1 MLGSRLRK
9 TLLGTSYSNLDKVNQ
24 ARAVR
29 AFTMLGRPTLTAI
42 GANARTSPLSRLD
55 ERNRRLQSND
65 ASALPSNRL
74 GGPLMSW
81 WIVSHI
87 PSWVLLIGLI
97 VLIAGGAA
105 LIQRY
110 VRRRFPVLKGDEHN
124 DGTKFTYGFI
134 GFFYAFFIGFV
145 VSSMWGQNNAADGN
159 SRAEGAAAVQMA
171 RDAVVFEAP
180 DRDRIRQSLLTYEQA
195 AIAEWSQA
203 ENRRSPDA
211 DTALARLYKAYDGI
225 AAKTGTQK
233 TLLSTSFSN
242 LDKISQARTVRLLTA
257 REDAGLPW
265 SLWAVI
271 FLTSALVLGTVII
284 YGVEKPILHYPMV
297 AIVAVIVA
305 TNLSLILQLAHP
317 YVGEISTSSDPL
329 QEVVAVLSQ
338 PVP

>member
-1 MLGSRLRK
+1 MTQIR
-9 TLLGTSYSNLDKVNQ
+9 
-24 ARAVR
+24 
-29 AFTMLGRPTLTAI
+29 FAI
-42 GANARTSPLSRLD
+42 EPF
-55 ERNRRLQSND
+55 EE
-65 ASALPSNRL
+65 
-74 GGPLMSW
+74 PLMSSW
-81 WIVSHI
+81 MVSHV
-87 PSWVLLIGLI
+87 SSGALLVGL
-97 VLIAGGAA
+97 VVVIAGGAA
-105 LIQRY
+105 SIQRY
-110 VRRRFPVLKGDEHN
+110 VRRRFPLLKGDAHN

-145 VSSMWGQNNAADGN
+145 VNSLWGQNNAADGYA
-159 SRAEGAAAVQMA
+159 RAEGAAAVQMA
-171 RDAVVFEAP
+171 RDAVVFDVP
-180 DRDRIRQSLLTYEQA
+180 DRERIRQSLLTYERA

-203 ENRRSPDA
+203 EDGRSTVADA
-211 DTALARLYKAYDGI
+211 ALARLDKVYDGI
-225 AAKTGTQK
+225 TAKTDAQK

-242 LDKISQARTVRLLTA
+242 LDKVSQARTVRLLTA

-271 FLTSALVLGTVII
+271 FLTSTLVLGIVII

-317 YVGEISTSSDPL
+317 YAGEVSTTSDPL

>member
-1 MLGSRLRK
+1 
-9 TLLGTSYSNLDKVNQ
+9 
-24 ARAVR
+24 
-29 AFTMLGRPTLTAI
+29 
-42 GANARTSPLSRLD
+42 
-55 ERNRRLQSND
+55 
-65 ASALPSNRL
+65 
-74 GGPLMSW
+74 MSW
-81 WIVSHI
+81 WIVSHV
-87 PSWVLLIGLI
+87 PWWVLLIGLI
-97 VLIAGGAA
+97 VVIAGGAA

-159 SRAEGAAAVQMA
+159 ARVEGAAAVQMA
-171 RDAVVFEAP
+171 RDAVVFDAP

-195 AIAEWSQA
+195 AIAEWPQS
-203 ENRRSPDA
+203 ENRRSPAA
-211 DTALARLYKAYDGI
+211 DTALARLYNAYDGI
-225 AAKTGTQK
+225 AAKTDTQK

-271 FLTSALVLGTVII
+271 FLTSALILGTVII

-317 YVGEISTSSDPL
+317 FVGEISTTSDPL